1 MPIDTGNLTDK
12 TYKAIMIV
20 AERFD
25 HNLTLQF
32 GLLSCKCEDEAEF
45 IKKAKQL
52 INSMVKYGEGQIDDI
67 FFGEPP
73 SKIEFHKALNKILK
87 NISEL

>member
-32 GLLSCKCEDEAEF
+32 GLLSGVY
-45 IKKAKQL
+45 KKGKA
-52 INSMVKYGEGQIDDI
+52 INQ
-67 FFGEPP
+67 
-73 SKIEFHKALNKILK
+73 
-87 NISEL
+87 